1 MPRDLFYSECD
12 SFVKSIMVH
21 EVLLARGVPI
31 VALDATL
38 TGDVPVH
45 LVIVLNVLLGMRRT
59 NHRCTSEVLQPV
71 RF

>member
-31 VALDATL
+31 VALDATFPWK
-38 TGDVPVH
+38 VPVH
-45 LVIVLNVLLGMRRT
+45 LVILLDILLGR
-59 NHRCTSEVLQPV
+59 
-71 RF
+71 